1 MVYRLERMI
10 GGRPLSIETG
20 RMAKQAHG
28 SALVRYGDTV
38 ILAAVVASK
47 EPKPGVDF
55 LPLFVD
61 YRERA
66 FAGGKIPGGFFK
78 REGRPSERE
87 ILCARQV
94 DRPIRPLFP
103 KGYNHDVIVML
114 TVLSSDQENQAD
126 VLGLVAAS
134 TALALSH
141 IPVTST
147 VASVRVGYID
157 GQYVLNPTFSQMD
170 SSSLDLTVAGTRGDI
185 VMVEG
190 GANELPDTLVLGALE
205 FAQKGIA
212 EVVSLIDELVGQA
225 GAPKQQFVPREMDP
239 KLRELVR
246 SRVENPLDD
255 ILTIAEKQ
263 AREET
268 YNQLVADTVD
278 DLAEEYP
285 EMEKEISSVIGE
297 MEKEKM
303 RRMVLEQHR
312 RVDGRSTTEIRQIT
326 CEIQVLPRVHGSA
339 LFTRGQ
345 TQALVSATLGTSMDS
360 QVIDSI
366 EQAEF
371 RKTFMLHYNF
381 PSFSVGEV
389 GIPRG
394 PGRREIGHGA
404 LAERAIRPMINIEGF
419 PYTIR
424 LVSDILESNGSSSM
438 ATVCGGSLAL
448 MDAGVPLK
456 RPVAG
461 IAMGLIFESGRHAV
475 LSDIL
480 GVEDHLGDMDFKV
493 AGSREGLTA
502 FQLDSKM
509 GGIPLAVLGEA
520 MQQAITGYRSILD
533 LMDSAID
540 TPRAEISPYAPRIV
554 TIKIHPDKIREV
566 IGPGGKM
573 IRKITEESG
582 AKIEIED
589 DGTVTIASADENACN
604 IAIERI
610 NEIAAEPEI
619 GRVYNSVVK
628 TVTSFGAFVEFM
640 PGREGLVHISEL
652 EKTRVKDIESVVKV
666 GDKFKVKLIGID
678 KQNRIKLSKV
688 AAMEE
693 EGVN

>member
-1 MVYRLERMI
+1 MIYRVERII

-28 SALVRYGDTV
+28 AALVRYGDTV

-47 EPKPGVDF
+47 EPKPGTDF

-78 REGRPSERE
+78 REGKPSERE

-103 KGYNHDVIVML
+103 KGYNHDVMVML
-114 TVLSSDQENQAD
+114 TVLSADQENQAD
-126 VLGLVAAS
+126 VLGLIAAS
-134 TALALSH
+134 AALSISH
-141 IPVTST
+141 IPVTDT

-157 GQYVLNPTFSQMD
+157 GQYVLNPTFGQMD
-170 SSSLDLTVAGTRGDI
+170 SSSLDLTVAGTRTDI

-190 GANELPDTLVLGALE
+190 GANELSSTVVLGALE

-212 EVVSLIDELVGQA
+212 EVIELIAELTGQA
-225 GAPKQQFVPREMDP
+225 GAAKQAFVAREMDQ
-239 KLRELVR
+239 KLRDLVR
-246 SRVENPLDD
+246 GKVTGPLDD

-268 YNQLVADTVD
+268 YNQLVADTID

-297 MEKEKM
+297 LEKEKM
-303 RRMVLEQHR
+303 RRMVLEQGR
-312 RVDGRSTTEIRQIT
+312 RVDGRSTTDIRQIT

-404 LAERAIRPMINIEGF
+404 LAERAIRPMIDITGF
-419 PYTIR
+419 PYTVR

-456 RPVAG
+456 RAVAG
-461 IAMGLIFESGRHAV
+461 IAMGLIFEDGRHAV

-480 GVEDHLGDMDFKV
+480 GIEDHLGDMDFKV

-520 MQQAITGYRSILD
+520 MQQAITGYNHILN
-533 LMDSAID
+533 LMDKAID
-540 TPRAEISPYAPRIV
+540 SPRTEISPYAPRIV

-589 DGTVTIASADENACN
+589 DGTVTIASSDENACN
-604 IAIERI
+604 IAIDRI

-619 GRVYNSVVK
+619 GRIYNSVVK

-640 PGREGLVHISEL
+640 PGREGLVHVSEL
-652 EKTRVKDIESVVKV
+652 EKTRVKDVESVVKV
-666 GDKFKVKLIGID
+666 GDRFKVKLIGID

-693 EGVN
+693 EGNQ